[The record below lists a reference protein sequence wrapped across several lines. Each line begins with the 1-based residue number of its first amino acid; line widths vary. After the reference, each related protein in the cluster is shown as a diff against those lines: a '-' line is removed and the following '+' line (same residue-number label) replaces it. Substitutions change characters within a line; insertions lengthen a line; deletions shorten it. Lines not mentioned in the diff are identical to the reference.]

1 MSIRADI
8 DWIKTELDKID
19 DPLLIGRVKS
29 LLRDRD
35 SKPDLEAERMILEAL
50 ENVKKGNLFTSEE
63 VDKKIEQWVQE
74 K

>member
-8 DWIKTELDKID
+8 DWIKMELERVN
-19 DPLLIGRVKS
+19 DPLLISRVKN
-29 LLRDRD
+29 LLLDRNT
-35 SKPDLEAERMILEAL
+35 KPDLEAERMILEAL

-74 K
+74 T